1 MHSNIREKPFFFPVL
16 LEIETRV
23 YIFVL
28 CLYFKYYRSISVF
41 SLMKKSRTKQVLFP
55 SMAFCGLSVL
65 LGTVDMM
72 IELYSVADYLL
83 WLNVKLSSL
92 ILSFDIEFCIWQLK
106 QIFFFF
112 LVLHFFVRQ
121 ELTTVKVIR
130 RHYIDDQNLK
140 KRVADSFNYD
150 IKFFVISK
158 KFSINENLNLLNIE
172 SLPLSDVSRID
183 SQIAKHVS
191 KEMHLNINN
200 IDLTDVKTYNN
211 SHHMSVLP
219 TQNSF
224 SFNVSSKSSNIL
236 LILFIVFDQLNP
248 NAQNQNTK
256 NKDFSS
262 RVLITQNFKNGKSVQ
277 GVTEILLAEYS
288 FF

>member
-1 MHSNIREKPFFFPVL
+1 M
-16 LEIETRV
+16 
-23 YIFVL
+23 
-28 CLYFKYYRSISVF
+28 
-41 SLMKKSRTKQVLFP
+41 
-55 SMAFCGLSVL
+55 
-65 LGTVDMM
+65 
-72 IELYSVADYLL
+72 
-83 WLNVKLSSL
+83 
-92 ILSFDIEFCIWQLK
+92 
-106 QIFFFF
+106 
-112 LVLHFFVRQ
+112 RQ
-121 ELTTVKVIR
+121 ELTTIKVIR
-130 RHYIDDQNLK
+130 KHYIDDQNLK

-158 KFSINENLNLLNIE
+158 KFSINENLNLLNIK
-172 SLPLSDVSRID
+172 SLLLSDVSRID

-277 GVTEILLAEYS
+277 KVTEILLAEYS